1 MLIDNKEKIFIL
13 DGKEYHCA
21 MDVTMD
27 YIGGK
32 WKTVVLWYLRKDK
45 RRFSELRKLIPNIT
59 EKMLSLQL
67 KGLENDGL
75 VKRKIYPEVPPKV
88 EYYLTDFGKTLIPML
103 EEIAKWGR
111 GVAESKGRMVDKV
124 SKSKKV
130 MKTNGKGFHREK

>member
-1 MLIDNKEKIFIL
+1 MLIGNKEKVFIL

-45 RRFSELRKLIPNIT
+45 KRFSELRRLIPAIT

-67 KGLENDGL
+67 KDLENDGL

-111 GVAESKGRMVDKV
+111 GLAESKGKMVDKD
-124 SKSKKV
+124 SIRTKKSAKAS
-130 MKTNGKGFHREK
+130 GK

>member
-1 MLIDNKEKIFIL
+1 MLIDNKEKIFL
-13 DGKEYHCA
+13 LEGKEYHCA

-45 RRFSELRKLIPNIT
+45 KRFSELRRLIPNIT

-67 KGLENDGL
+67 KGLEADGL
-75 VKRKIYPEVPPKV
+75 VKRKIYREVPPRV

-111 GVAESKGRMVDKV
+111 GLAERKGKMVDKQ
-124 SKSKKV
+124 
-130 MKTNGKGFHREK
+130 

>member
-1 MLIDNKEKIFIL
+1 MIIDSQEKVFVL
-13 DGKEYHCA
+13 GGKEYHCA

-45 RRFSELRKLIPNIT
+45 KRFSELRRLIPNIT

-67 KGLENDGL
+67 KDLEKDGI

-88 EYYLTDFGKTLIPML
+88 EYCLTDFGKTLIPML
-103 EEIAKWGR
+103 DEIAKWGR
-111 GVAESKGRMVDKV
+111 GLAETKGKMVDKEG
-124 SKSKKV
+124 SKSSKRNKPDR
-130 MKTNGKGFHREK
+130 K

>member
-1 MLIDNKEKIFIL
+1 MVIDNKEKVFIL
-13 DGKEYHCA
+13 SGKEYHCA

-27 YIGGK
+27 FIGGK

-45 RRFSELRKLIPNIT
+45 KRFSELRKLIPNIT

-67 KGLENDGL
+67 KDLENDGL
-75 VKRKIYPEVPPKV
+75 VKRKIYPVVPPKV

-111 GVAESKGRMVDKV
+111 ALAESKGKMVDKPGI
-124 SKSKKV
+124 KSKKP
-130 MKTNGKGFHREK
+130 KASGK

>member
-1 MLIDNKEKIFIL
+1 MIIDNKEKIFRL
-13 DGKEYHCA
+13 EGKEYHCA

-45 RRFSELRKLIPNIT
+45 KRFSELRKLIPNIT

-67 KGLENDGL
+67 KDLENDGI
-75 VKRKIYPEVPPKV
+75 VKRKVYPEVPPKV

-111 GVAESKGRMVDKV
+111 ALAEAKGKMLDKERTESK
-124 SKSKKV
+124 
-130 MKTNGKGFHREK
+130 KTVKAKGK

>member
-1 MLIDNKEKIFIL
+1 MIIDKKEKVFL
-13 DGKEYHCA
+13 LHGKEYHCA
-21 MDVTMD
+21 MDITMD

-45 RRFSELRKLIPNIT
+45 KRFSELRKLIPNIT

-67 KGLENDGL
+67 KDLENDGII
-75 VKRKIYPEVPPKV
+75 KRKVYAQVPPRV

-111 GVAESKGRMVDKV
+111 TLAESKAKLVDKERRL
-124 SKSKKV
+124 KK
-130 MKTNGKGFHREK
+130 KAS

>member
-1 MLIDNKEKIFIL
+1 MLIDNKEKILIL
-13 DGKEYHCA
+13 EGKEYHCA
-21 MDVTMD
+21 MGVTMD

-45 RRFSELRKLIPNIT
+45 KRFSELRKLIPNIT

-67 KGLENDGL
+67 KGLESDGL

-111 GVAESKGRMVDKV
+111 VLAESKGRMVDRV
-124 SKSKKV
+124 NKSKKV
-130 MKTNGKGFHREK
+130 MKTNGK